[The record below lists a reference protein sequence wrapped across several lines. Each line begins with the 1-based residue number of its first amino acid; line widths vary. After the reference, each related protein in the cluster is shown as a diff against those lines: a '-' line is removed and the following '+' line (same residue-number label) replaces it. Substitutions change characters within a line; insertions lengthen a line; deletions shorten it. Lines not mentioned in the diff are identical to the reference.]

1 MDLVEDHRGKTVYD
15 VASGD
20 ALLFLNSV
28 RYRKM
33 LPGYRREGKSEVERH
48 SLGEGY
54 GSRKTV
60 PVREAEETKK
70 SLMQVASEHIAR
82 FRMLQIWKL
91 QRRKKPRCWNLEE
104 VSGIA
109 EPC

>member
-1 MDLVEDHRGKTVYD
+1 
-15 VASGD
+15 
-20 ALLFLNSV
+20 
-28 RYRKM
+28 M
-33 LPGYRREGKSEVERH
+33 LPGYRRKGSLEVERH

-60 PVREAEETKK
+60 PDREAEETKNN
-70 SLMQVASEHIAR
+70 LMQVASEHIAP

-91 QRRKKPRCWNLEE
+91 QRRKKSRCWKQEK